1 MKKLLAERL
10 RESRRLVILQLLAA
24 VERRRLDRQLMSL
37 ALRDLD
43 NETERTVLASELRW
57 LERQALVSIDDARD
71 NWLICLTERGDL
83 AQRGEIE
90 EPGVARP
97 ELP

>member
-10 RESRRLVILQLLAA
+10 RETRRLVILQLIAA
-24 VERRRLDRQLMSL
+24 LERRRIDQQLLSL

-43 NETERTVLASELRW
+43 HETERTVLQSELRW
-57 LERQALVSIDDARD
+57 LERQGMVEISDDRP

-97 ELP
+97 ALP